1 MTVNNELIK
10 NIFLNAGGPHL
21 YAANKT
27 HNDILVR
34 LIVDEC
40 VNVLEQRAGNW
51 RDDDSALEAR
61 RSITAIKDHFGLND
75 WWSTATLCG

>member
-1 MTVNNELIK
+1 MNKKLVE

-21 YAANKT
+21 YAANRD

-40 VNVLEQRAGNW
+40 VNILEQRADNW
-51 RDDDSALEAR
+51 RGNDAALESR
-61 RSITAIKDHFGLND
+61 RAAQAIKEHFGF
-75 WWSTATLCG
+75 